1 MSKSLKTHEAS
12 VFLDSLL
19 HLALSSQTFQIQTCF
34 NVTVP
39 SSWRIEERVLDEIHI
54 LYVRSGIV
62 TYQVDGFPVKL
73 SAGCLLFLS
82 DGSLHEAYMD
92 LNEPLSIIPIRFKI
106 RRYEDTNG
114 KFLASSVPCFFSFL
128 PRDTQKFRL
137 LFETIHRHYRLPPS
151 VRRDA
156 LCHAAIGQTLA
167 EMSNELEELERSKP
181 IRPAIIH
188 IKNHMDTNPADRLT
202 VKELAAISGLT
213 PKYCSQ
219 LFYQMFGLTI
229 KEYQIKT
236 RIDYARYLLE
246 HSDQS
251 VKEIAF
257 HLGYPDPFVFSK
269 QYKSVMGIA
278 PSETLREDR
287 STGGRSTWI

>member
-1 MSKSLKTHEAS
+1 MSKSLTNHEAS

-19 HLALSSQTFQIQTCF
+19 HLALSSQTFHIHTCF

-39 SSWRIEERVLDEIHI
+39 SSWRIEERVLDEIHM
-54 LYVRSGIV
+54 LYVRSGVV
-62 TYQVDGFPVKL
+62 TYQVNGFPVKL
-73 SAGCLLFLS
+73 SAGNLLFLS
-82 DGSLHEAYMD
+82 DGAQHAAYRD

-106 RRYEDTNG
+106 RRYEDSNRNFVTTP
-114 KFLASSVPCFFSFL
+114 VPCYFSLL

-137 LFETIHRHYRLPPS
+137 LFETIHRHYCLPPT

-156 LCHAAIGQTLA
+156 LCHASVSQTLA
-167 EMSNELEELERSKP
+167 EMSHELEEIERSKP
-181 IRPAIIH
+181 IHPAMMH

-202 VKELAAISGLT
+202 VKELAALSGLT

-219 LFYQMFGLTI
+219 LFHQMFGLTI
-229 KEYQIKT
+229 KEYQIKA
-236 RIDYARYLLE
+236 RIEYARYLLE

-269 QYKSVMGIA
+269 QYKAITGLA
-278 PSETLREDR
+278 PSQTLRECR
-287 STGGRSTWI
+287 SSGGRSANV